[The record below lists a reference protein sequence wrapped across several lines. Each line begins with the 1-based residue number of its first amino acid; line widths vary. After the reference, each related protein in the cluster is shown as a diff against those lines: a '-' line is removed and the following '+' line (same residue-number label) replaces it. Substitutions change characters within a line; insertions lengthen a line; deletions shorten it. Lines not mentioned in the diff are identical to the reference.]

1 MSLSTSKTAEY
12 CAYGAFALGLVPTLV
27 GINAILRP
35 ASALSLLGFS
45 APPQP
50 ESQKLSRSLLR
61 MYGGRDIAL
70 GLMTLAVWARGDRR
84 TLGYTMLASLPIAL
98 VDGFVSRDQIGGGE
112 WGHWV
117 FVGIGGALAAGC
129 LELF

>member
-1 MSLSTSKTAEY
+1 
-12 CAYGAFALGLVPTLV
+12 
-27 GINAILRP
+27 
-35 ASALSLLGFS
+35 
-45 APPQP
+45 
-50 ESQKLSRSLLR
+50 

-84 TLGYTMLASLPIAL
+84 TLGLTMLASLPIAL

-117 FVGIGGALAAGC
+117 FVGIGAGLAAGM
-129 LELF
+129 LEWF

>member
-1 MSLSTSKTAEY
+1 MSQHVFERREKIRLIAVLYAY
-12 CAYGAFALGLVPTLV
+12 CPPKSDVYVLNKITV
-27 GINAILRP
+27 
-35 ASALSLLGFS
+35 LGFS

-50 ESQKLSRSLLR
+50 ESQKLSQSLLR

-98 VDGFVSRDQIGGGE
+98 VDGFVSRDQIGSGE